1 MMRNQK
7 SSRFHKLNKKLV
19 GIGVGIV
26 IVMIIL
32 MGMQSYKAIP
42 ENVSNQS
49 NAQQLPNV
57 TLQKP
62 VNVGKHIT
70 VELNES
76 MHFTIK

>member
-26 IVMIIL
+26 IVIIIL
-32 MGMQSYKAIP
+32 IGIQSYKTVP

-49 NAQQLPNV
+49 NVQQLPNV

>member
-26 IVMIIL
+26 IVIIIL
-32 MGMQSYKAIP
+32 MGMQSYKAVP
-42 ENVSNQS
+42 ENISNQS

-62 VNVGKHIT
+62 VTVGKHIT